1 MGDVRATTGTAVR
14 DSTVAVAV
22 SIVLCAGLAVY
33 VGPETALAGAAAV
46 TGITVVASAGS
57 SVMTRAGRWS
67 GPADRVTLART
78 VLIGGCATIA
88 VLVLTGALPDRP
100 WWLVVLVVPALALDF
115 VDGLVARRTGTSSDA
130 GARLDMEMDAALLL
144 VLSVIAT
151 QSLGWWVLAVGGM
164 RYLFVAA
171 SWVRPRLAGELEFS
185 GFRRVVAAVQ
195 GITLA
200 LALAPV
206 LPLEVARAAVV
217 ISLGLLVVSF
227 TRDVLWLE
235 RGGAA
240 AAAAARSAES
250 SPDPRSDDAL
260 SDSPSGS
267 GTAEPPAV

>member
-1 MGDVRATTGTAVR
+1 VGDVRMPTGTAVR

-22 SIVLCAGLAVY
+22 SIVLCAGLALY
-33 VGPETALAGAAAV
+33 GEPAAALAGAAAV

-57 SVMTRAGRWS
+57 SVMSRAGRWS

-88 VLVLTGALPDRP
+88 VLVLTGALPERP

-115 VDGLVARRTGTSSDA
+115 VDGMVARRTGTSSDA

-164 RYLFVAA
+164 RYAFVAA
-171 SWVRPRLAGELEFS
+171 SWVRPRLSGELPFS
-185 GFRRVVAAVQ
+185 SFRRVVAAVQ

-200 LALAPV
+200 VALAPV
-206 LPLEVARAAVV
+206 LPLPVARAAVT

-227 TRDVLWLE
+227 ARDVLWLE
-235 RGGAA
+235 RGGAEQVA
-240 AAAAARSAES
+240 AAGSR
-250 SPDPRSDDAL
+250 DPA
-260 SDSPSGS
+260 DSRAGS